1 MSRVSL
7 PETMAIEACTWL
19 QEFVKKIKMKVEDGK
34 LTAGRQGNPKVNR
47 PSPPADEVSSK
58 PHPRFDDLYEYYDPD
73 DEPLPQRQQQTL
85 TPTSQ
90 TRPQSSLS
98 SGVRSLRRTPRLQ
111 ERDTRPV
118 VTVRSRTSTPALRAS
133 FRRKS
138 PRAQSDTPPLRF
150 DESGSTTPQDFQ
162 RLVRSQTFW
171 PKRTTRIT
179 RNTHDAIVFALEA
192 IRAGG
197 GTTPK
202 PLTAD
207 LLEEQARMSDLLRG
221 NPPGPA
227 ARSARPQNGG
237 AVRTTAAGESG
248 PIPTGPPRYRTPT
261 DVMRD
266 RRAREARRAEEAAR
280 QRQTQEEDE
289 RRRLQERVVG
299 VGDDSTRRPPRNP
312 PNPSTQSYNIAGP
325 SVPPGSSSRRP
336 ENQPPDSTNP
346 PTRPRESTGPT
357 RVISANTQRNRTEA
371 YEQLNVPAP
380 TTGQPSVGRPDQ
392 PSQTQNPP
400 QMRAPPAA
408 TALPT
413 QATSQPAPS
422 APQASAGQ
430 SRNRFP
436 NAFDRWEDLSSHW
449 EGIVSSFLRKLENN
463 EDELASK
470 PIDRQM
476 ARQID
481 DLSAAGANLF
491 HAVVELQRLRASSER
506 KFQRWFFETRHEQE
520 QAQLRQEELERQ
532 LTAEREARTH
542 SSTSI
547 EAARADRTR
556 AEELVK
562 EMRRELQISKEEA
575 RRAWEELG
583 RREQEERE
591 RTIALR
597 SGEPTLI
604 GGVQV
609 VPMQGLPSRQVSTA
623 KRPQTRDGPTAGA
636 GPGTLSGSG
645 AGYPQQ
651 LPLPHRPPSRS
662 QTTTTSLDSPGE
674 ESRQFT
680 YQGETGTSP
689 TVTDPYTEGSRR
701 REPQNPQQL
710 RHEPDTQFY
719 SSPSRH
725 QESPLQP
732 PTSAAAIAAAR
743 AVAAT
748 SHPPLPAPI
757 RSGTGGTDRS
767 YIPSTASA
775 FSEEEYHINPDGSYT
790 RDDQGR
796 RIPYHQPI
804 RGPPGSSALSGE
816 EGEMTEEE
824 EEEDDD
830 DDHAADIERER
841 MYAAQYRQPQQP
853 PITLPATSM
862 SQTQSSSR
870 LPPATGSGGL
880 PSIPQGRPVNTSSDE
895 YSSPS
900 QQSGSD
906 AYNAPP
912 GWENIQMQTSHRHP
926 TRLSDIIEEQ
936 TARTSPSR
944 TSYISGGGLPGDG
957 MPPST
962 VAGTGTGR
970 R

>member
-1 MSRVSL
+1 
-7 PETMAIEACTWL
+7 
-19 QEFVKKIKMKVEDGK
+19 
-34 LTAGRQGNPKVNR
+34 
-47 PSPPADEVSSK
+47 
-58 PHPRFDDLYEYYDPD
+58 
-73 DEPLPQRQQQTL
+73 
-85 TPTSQ
+85 
-90 TRPQSSLS
+90 
-98 SGVRSLRRTPRLQ
+98 
-111 ERDTRPV
+111 
-118 VTVRSRTSTPALRAS
+118 
-133 FRRKS
+133 
-138 PRAQSDTPPLRF
+138 
-150 DESGSTTPQDFQ
+150 
-162 RLVRSQTFW
+162 
-171 PKRTTRIT
+171 
-179 RNTHDAIVFALEA
+179 
-192 IRAGG
+192 
-197 GTTPK
+197 
-202 PLTAD
+202 
-207 LLEEQARMSDLLRG
+207 MSDLLRG
-221 NPPGPA
+221 NPPTSAPA
-227 ARSARPQNGG
+227 TATARVQNGG
-237 AVRTTAAGESG
+237 TARTTAAGDSG
-248 PIPTGPPRYRTPT
+248 PTPTGPPRYRTPT
-261 DVMRD
+261 DVMRE

-280 QRQTQEEDE
+280 QQQLQEDE
-289 RRRLQERVVG
+289 ARRGPQERVVG
-299 VGDDSTRRPPRNP
+299 VGDDPTRRPPRRPSNP
-312 PNPSTQSYNIAGP
+312 PTQSYNIAGP
-325 SVPPGSSSRRP
+325 SAPPASSSRRQ
-336 ENQPPDSTNP
+336 ENQPPDPATTSARPGGP
-346 PTRPRESTGPT
+346 PDPT

-380 TTGQPSVGRPDQ
+380 ATARPPVGRPDQ
-392 PSQTQNPP
+392 PTQAHQPP
-400 QMRAPPAA
+400 RQGAPPTAA
-408 TALPT
+408 AGAAPVQSAPPPGPQSGT
-413 QATSQPAPS
+413 QPGPRSDPQPS
-422 APQASAGQ
+422 AAQ

-449 EGIVSSFLRKLENN
+449 EGIVSSFLRKLQNN
-463 EDELASK
+463 EDELAGK

-609 VPMQGLPSRQVSTA
+609 VPMQGLPSRQVSSA
-623 KRPQTRDGPTAGA
+623 QRPQTRDGPTAGA

-645 AGYPQQ
+645 YAQQ
-651 LPLPHRPPSRS
+651 LPLPQRPPSRS

-701 REPQNPQQL
+701 RDQQSPQQL

-725 QESPLQP
+725 PQASSPLQP

-743 AVAAT
+743 AIAL
-748 SHPPLPAPI
+748 SSQPPLPTPI
-757 RSGTGGTDRS
+757 RSGTGGTDHS
-767 YIPSTASA
+767 FIPSTASA

-790 RDDQGR
+790 RDDQGH
-796 RIPYHQPI
+796 RIPYRQPI
-804 RGPPGSSALSGE
+804 QRGPAGSSALSGE

-824 EEEDDD
+824 EDDD
-830 DDHAADIERER
+830 DDHDHAADMERER
-841 MYAAQYRQPQQP
+841 MYAAQYRQSQP
-853 PITLPATSM
+853 VTLPATSM
-862 SQTQSSSR
+862 AQQPRTS
-870 LPPATGSGGL
+870 AGAL
-880 PSIPQGRPVNTSSDE
+880 PSIPQGRTINASSAEYTSQA
-895 YSSPS
+895 
-900 QQSGSD
+900 QQQQQGG
-906 AYNAPP
+906 AYAAPP

-944 TSYISGGGLPGDG
+944 TSYISGQGLPGDG
-957 MPPST
+957 MPPSSVPPT
-962 VAGTGTGR
+962 TR

>member
-1 MSRVSL
+1 MS
-7 PETMAIEACTWL
+7 L
-19 QEFVKKIKMKVEDGK
+19 QQE
-34 LTAGRQGNPKVNR
+34 
-47 PSPPADEVSSK
+47 
-58 PHPRFDDLYEYYDPD
+58 PRFDDLYEYYDPGND
-73 DEPLPQRQQQTL
+73 PLPQRQQQIL
-85 TPTSQ
+85 TPISQ
-90 TRPQSSLS
+90 TRPQSSPS

-111 ERDTRPV
+111 ERQTRPV
-118 VTVRSRTSTPALRAS
+118 VRSRTSTSALRAS
-133 FRRKS
+133 FRPRG

-162 RLVRSQTFW
+162 RLVRSEAFW

-197 GTTPK
+197 GRSPK

-221 NPPGPA
+221 NPPSSAPA
-227 ARSARPQNGG
+227 SARAQNGG
-237 AVRTTAAGESG
+237 AARTTAAGDSG
-248 PIPTGPPRYRTPT
+248 PTPTGPPRYRTPT

-280 QRQTQEEDE
+280 QRQLQEEEE
-289 RRRLQERVVG
+289 RRRPQERVVG
-299 VGDDSTRRPPRNP
+299 VGDDSTRRQTRRTSNP
-312 PNPSTQSYNIAGP
+312 PTQSYNIDGP
-325 SVPPGSSSRRP
+325 SVPSASSARRP
-336 ENQPPDSTNP
+336 ENQPPQAGTTPARPGDSTVLP
-346 PTRPRESTGPT
+346 

-380 TTGQPSVGRPDQ
+380 ARPPVGRTNQ
-392 PSQTQNPP
+392 PGQTQRP
-400 QMRAPPAA
+400 QQQGVPPAA
-408 TALPT
+408 AAAAAPPT
-413 QATSQPAPS
+413 QPTDQPGPQPS
-422 APQASAGQ
+422 TAQG
-430 SRNRFP
+430 RTRFP

-449 EGIVSSFLRKLENN
+449 EGIVSSFLRKLQNN
-463 EDELASK
+463 EDELAGK

-532 LTAEREARTH
+532 LAAEREARTH

-547 EAARADRTR
+547 EAARAERTR

-623 KRPQTRDGPTAGA
+623 QRPQTRDGPTAGA

-645 AGYPQQ
+645 YPQQ
-651 LPLPHRPPSRS
+651 LPLPVRPPSRS

-680 YQGETGTSP
+680 YQGDTGTSP
-689 TVTDPYTEGSRR
+689 TMTDPYTEGSRR
-701 REPQNPQQL
+701 RDPQNTQQL
-710 RHEPDTQFY
+710 RHEEDTQFY

-725 QESPLQP
+725 QQASSPLQP

-757 RSGTGGTDRS
+757 RSGTGGTEHS

-796 RIPYHQPI
+796 RIPYNQPI
-804 RGPPGSSALSGE
+804 RGGPVGSSVQSGHLSGE

-841 MYAAQYRQPQQP
+841 MYAAQYRQAQPSQQQSQSV
-853 PITLPATSM
+853 TLPATSM
-862 SQTQSSSR
+862 APQPRTTMS
-870 LPPATGSGGL
+870 AL
-880 PSIPQGRPVNTSSDE
+880 PSIPQGRPVNTSSAE
-895 YSSPS
+895 YSSPA
-900 QQSGSD
+900 QQGG
-906 AYNAPP
+906 AYAAPP

-944 TSYISGGGLPGDG
+944 TSYISGQGLPGDG
-957 MPPST
+957 LPPST
-962 VAGTGTGR
+962 R
-970 R
+970 